1 MFLKVDSRRGP
12 SLSLVLAALLAL
24 VVSAPQARA
33 DLFLNEMLS
42 SNTRSIADEDGDHP
56 DWVELYNSGPEAVNL
71 LGYGLT
77 DNPSSPFK
85 WTFPSRVI
93 APGEFLLVF
102 CSDKNRLSGP
112 YLHTSYKISAGGET
126 IALTDPQGQRVD
138 TMPPVSLLTD
148 RSYGRKPD
156 GDANLV
162 FFLDPTPGAANTTEG
177 YTSFLRAPSL
187 LPAAGFYTADVS
199 VSAIAYDPD
208 VTIRYTTDG
217 STPTESSPVLTPPL
231 AVSGRAGQT
240 PVLAMIN
247 HTAPEAPPWVAW
259 NPPVGDVFMGTV
271 VRARAFKE
279 GSAPSPVATSTYFVD
294 PGMPTRY
301 TLPVISVVTD
311 AANLYDYNTG
321 IYVPGVN
328 YDPADFYN
336 TGNYM
341 MNGSAWE
348 RPVHVEFFETGG
360 QLKFSQ
366 DAGARIHGGGSSVN
380 PQKSLRLYAD
390 GYSDSGEFR
399 YKIFPTRWMTGYT
412 RFILRSS
419 GNDWLST
426 LFRDGLIQGLME
438 GTEVDLQA
446 YRPSIV
452 FINGEFW
459 GIHNLR
465 ERYDKYYIESH
476 HGYEDVDLLE
486 PGEID
491 EGDDIAW
498 NELQRHVYFNDLRV
512 PAAYQY
518 VKDRVD
524 FDNYIDYNLI
534 EIYCRNT
541 DWPSVNVR
549 KWRPRTPTGKW
560 RWMLYDT
567 DSGMG
572 MGGGP
577 TAYAQD
583 MLGFATA
590 ASAPPHY
597 YPNGDLFTRM
607 LRKLLRND
615 EFRVRFINRMADL
628 LNSRFETSEVIA
640 QIDAKQA
647 AILPHMQE
655 HLDRWARPDTL
666 ANWNSRVETM
676 RNFAT
681 ERPAYLR
688 QHSVKFFGLTGTAAL
703 TVSVTGGGTGT
714 VRVNSLTI
722 APAQMPWQGIYFQDV
737 PIELQAVP
745 AAGSRFAG
753 WEGITAPNATA
764 SVTPTGDLAVTAR
777 FEVNQ

>member
-1 MFLKVDSRRGP
+1 
-12 SLSLVLAALLAL
+12 
-24 VVSAPQARA
+24 
-33 DLFLNEMLS
+33 MLS

-476 HGYEDVDLLE
+476 HGEEDVDLLE
-486 PGEID
+486 STGEVD
-491 EGDDIAW
+491 EGDRVAW
-498 NELQRHVYFNDLRV
+498 QALQYHLWTHDLRDSD
-512 PAAYQY
+512 AYDY
-518 VKDRVD
+518 VENRVD
-524 FDNYIDYNLI
+524 LENFIDYNLI
-534 EIYCRNT
+534 EIYCGNT
-541 DWPSVNVR
+541 DWPAVNSR
-549 KWRPRTPTGKW
+549 YWRPRTPDGKW

-567 DSGMG
+567 DSGFG
-572 MGGGP
+572 LTKGDR
-577 TAYAQD
+577 AYEHDTLA
-583 MLGFATA
+583 FAATMA
-590 ASAPPHY
+590 RPEHY
-597 YPNGDLFTRM
+597 YPNGEGFTRL
-607 LRKLLRND
+607 LRKLLRNTA
-615 EFRVRFINRMADL
+615 FRARFINRMADL
-628 LNSRFETSEVIA
+628 LNSRLAPDTVVA

-655 HLDRWARPDTL
+655 HLNRWARPDTL
-666 ANWNSRVETM
+666 ANWNTRVETM
-676 RNFAT
+676 RNFAR

-688 QHSVKFFGLTGTAAL
+688 QHSVKFFGLTGTAGV
-703 TVSVTGGGTGT
+703 TVNVTGAGTGT
-714 VRVNSLTI
+714 VRVNSL
-722 APAQMPWQGIYFQDV
+722 ALAAAQMPWQGIYFQDV
-737 PIELQAVP
+737 PIELEAVP

-753 WEGITAPNATA
+753 WQGITAPNAKA
-764 SVTPTGDLAVTAR
+764 EVTPTGDLVVTAS